1 MDILLYFMNNKRLTF
16 TVEEAKKKLE
26 QYCIYQDRCHQEI
39 DNKLYEMKMIPEAR
53 EVIFLHLMEHDFL
66 NEERF
71 AKSFARG
78 KFRIKKWGKQRIIRE
93 LKQRNISAY
102 IIKEA
107 LKEINDDDYYKT
119 LSEIAIKKYNSINE
133 NNLFKKEKKIKDFL
147 FNKGYE
153 TNLIYNILREI
164 VEG

>member
-1 MDILLYFMNNKRLTF
+1 MKNKRLTF
-16 TVEEAKKKLE
+16 TVEEAKRKLE
-26 QYCIYQDRCHQEI
+26 KFCIYQDRCHQEI
-39 DNKLYEMKMIPEAR
+39 GIKLYGMNMIPEAR
-53 EVIFLHLMEHDFL
+53 EVIILHLMEHDFL

-102 IIKEA
+102 NIKEA
-107 LKEINDDDYYKT
+107 LKEIDYEEYLNT
-119 LSEIAIKKYNSINE
+119 LREITLKKFDSISE

-147 FNKGYE
+147 FRKGYE
-153 TNLIYNILREI
+153 TNLIYDILREVI
-164 VEG
+164 GSKN